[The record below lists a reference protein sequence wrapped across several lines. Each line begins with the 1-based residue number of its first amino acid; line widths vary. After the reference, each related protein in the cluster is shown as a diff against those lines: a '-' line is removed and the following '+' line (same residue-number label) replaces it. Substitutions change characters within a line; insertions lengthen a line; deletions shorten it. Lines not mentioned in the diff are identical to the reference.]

1 MPACVVLS
9 AKQAVMFL
17 YSHAQSQVHCCMSLV
32 QVLHKKATSR
42 PDLHILP
49 LQGFR
54 FSTATRIYIVFLLLV
69 VFLPLLKMSI
79 RICKFVVSST
89 TGKASLEEDTFTG
102 LFHMYAGCRLMLAK
116 REAKA
121 VTEAD
126 TEALD
131 FWYDLEDDFELL
143 SFKAW
148 NAVIYQV
155 PACLLMLLTSPP
167 YRVQGLS

>member
-1 MPACVVLS
+1 
-9 AKQAVMFL
+9 
-17 YSHAQSQVHCCMSLV
+17 
-32 QVLHKKATSR
+32 
-42 PDLHILP
+42 
-49 LQGFR
+49 
-54 FSTATRIYIVFLLLV
+54 
-69 VFLPLLKMSI
+69 
-79 RICKFVVSST
+79 
-89 TGKASLEEDTFTG
+89 
-102 LFHMYAGCRLMLAK
+102 MYAGCRLMLAK

-155 PACLLMLLTSPP
+155 LACLLMLSTSPA
-167 YRVQGLS
+167 YSV